1 MRTSGG
7 GRDHWM
13 TAVPLA
19 VLLLFGLV
27 AAGGPNKLLIK
38 IERGLATVVSWV
50 TGTAS

>member
-19 VLLLFGLV
+19 VLLLFCLV

-38 IERGLATVVSWV
+38 IERGLASVVSWV
-50 TGTAS
+50 TGSAS

>member
-19 VLLLFGLV
+19 VLLLFCLV

-38 IERGLATVVSWV
+38 IEQGLATVVSWV
-50 TGTAS
+50 TGSVS

>member
-19 VLLLFGLV
+19 VLLLFCLV

-50 TGTAS
+50 TGSVS